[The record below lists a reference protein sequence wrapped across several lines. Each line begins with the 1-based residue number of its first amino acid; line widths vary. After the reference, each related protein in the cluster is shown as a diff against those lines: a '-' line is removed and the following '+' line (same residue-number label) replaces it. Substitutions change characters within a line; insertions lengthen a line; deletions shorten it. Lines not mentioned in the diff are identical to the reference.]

1 MVRKFL
7 EDVFRRKLDV
17 LHSARVVHTLYQ
29 QQKQG
34 RYCDLKV
41 LVEDQQYFV
50 HRCVLA
56 SASAQLDAQINGL
69 DTIQLVGV
77 TNYGFEHLLE
87 ILYSG
92 KMAKVATVDSSKFH
106 EIVSAA
112 DALNA
117 ESVIEY
123 CARERGDLMKFVL
136 NPQDVAKEPME
147 VTQSQSTTLQSTTN
161 ITEVSEMPSTEAE
174 KPDMEPEEVTIPP
187 PSTETSSS
195 EHVEQQPQASENP
208 PVEPINTVQP
218 ESSTEVQ
225 EEQPNWNPKV
235 KQEAIETANNE
246 IAETSSTDAE
256 DRMSNNAKQ
265 VSAQPEVPVTA
276 TPEDMM
282 NTTAGHGAFVTP
294 EMAVKSAEQMI
305 LESGENPFLHQ
316 IDPNDIK
323 NIQSLRTSMFPGTL
337 GMKRTVKCV
346 ICKRMFSSQHHLKS
360 HMKKHTTVGMKPFR
374 CDICGM
380 KFSFQMTL
388 MNHMK
393 LHEEKKYVCK
403 ICGRDF
409 KLNKNLVIHMGNVHP
424 VEWEQEQQILK
435 AQFNFPQS
443 LNNPSLPG
451 SSSSSSSSS
460 RRKTHPVKRPIAQQ
474 PELVN
479 PETSF
484 VPAEQP
490 MPQSL
495 PTDFPQKLQSNVEI
509 EQLKSAVENVQVGID
524 GKFSCPLCGKG
535 FSRRWNLKCHVLTH
549 AENRIPRS
557 RAKFPPK
564 KPLPFGCPE
573 CGKSFQTA
581 GSLQKH
587 AILVHPYSKTLFGYS
602 GVGQPPYPEMGE
614 VAQTANPSA
623 AQTAVQPR
631 AEPSPVVCW
640 CKVCGRGF
648 RRLRNLRNHMETHSG
663 TGYECHICGRTF
675 AQRDGL
681 NGHLWIHGGLGG
693 SKANPNQQTD
703 AGTEKGNNLETK
715 AKPDKPPDTAAIKG
729 DSNTG

>member
-29 QQKQG
+29 QQKEG

-92 KMAKVATVDSSKFH
+92 KMAKVATVDSTKFH

-123 CARERGDLMKFVL
+123 CARERTDLMKFVL
-136 NPQDVAKEPME
+136 NQPQDMSRTPME
-147 VTQSQSTTLQSTTN
+147 TTTSQASTTIS
-161 ITEVSEMPSTEAE
+161 EVSVE
-174 KPDMEPEEVTIPP
+174 KSLNVDSPNIEPGEVAT
-187 PSTETSSS
+187 SS
-195 EHVEQQPQASENP
+195 EHVIGESTSTHRFAPQTQPSEILPTNTEPKIKSEPQTEELKESSDWSAKVNKEASENSDVALKENMSVDERIKTES
-208 PVEPINTVQP
+208 VE
-218 ESSTEVQ
+218 EGSSTLPLPMPGQPGQTAVHSS
-225 EEQPNWNPKV
+225 EE
-235 KQEAIETANNE
+235 AF
-246 IAETSSTDAE
+246 
-256 DRMSNNAKQ
+256 
-265 VSAQPEVPVTA
+265 VSKPDTTVGSADHVM
-276 TPEDMM
+276 PED
-282 NTTAGHGAFVTP
+282 G
-294 EMAVKSAEQMI
+294 SQ
-305 LESGENPFLHQ
+305 NPFIH
-316 IDPNDIK
+316 IDPRDMQ
-323 NIQSLRTSMFPGTL
+323 NIQSLRTSMFAGPL
-337 GMKRTVKCV
+337 GMKRVIKCV
-346 ICKRMFSSQHHLKS
+346 VCKQLFSSRHHLKC
-360 HMKKHTTVGMKPFR
+360 HMKKHAASAVKPFR
-374 CDICGM
+374 CEVCGM
-380 KFSFQMTL
+380 KFNFQMTL
-388 MNHMK
+388 LNHMK
-393 LHEEKKYVCK
+393 LHEGKKYVCK

-409 KLNKNLVIHMGNVHP
+409 KLNKNLVMHMQNVHT
-424 VEWEQEQQILK
+424 VEWDREQNLLK
-435 AQFNFPQS
+435 QASFGFP
-443 LNNPSLPG
+443 PSFSIPTPPG
-451 SSSSSSSSS
+451 SS
-460 RRKTHPVKRPIAQQ
+460 RRKTHPVKRPIAH
-474 PELVN
+474 ETEIVN
-479 PETSF
+479 PEASF

-490 MPQSL
+490 IPQSHD
-495 PTDFPQKLQSNVEI
+495 TKFPQKLQSNSEI
-509 EQLKSAVENVQVGID
+509 EQLKSAVENVQMGID
-524 GKFSCPLCGKG
+524 GKYSCPLCGKG

-587 AILVHPYSKTLFGYS
+587 AILTHPYSKTLFGFS
-602 GVGQPPYPEMGE
+602 GIGQPPFSEME
-614 VAQTANPSA
+614 EMVQSASQSSTSTAI
-623 AQTAVQPR
+623 QPR

-663 TGYECHICGRTF
+663 MGYECHICGRTF

-693 SKANPNQQTD
+693 SKTGATQPE
-703 AGTEKGNNLETK
+703 AEKGGPEGAEKSNI
-715 AKPDKPPDTAAIKG
+715 PPDT
-729 DSNTG
+729 T